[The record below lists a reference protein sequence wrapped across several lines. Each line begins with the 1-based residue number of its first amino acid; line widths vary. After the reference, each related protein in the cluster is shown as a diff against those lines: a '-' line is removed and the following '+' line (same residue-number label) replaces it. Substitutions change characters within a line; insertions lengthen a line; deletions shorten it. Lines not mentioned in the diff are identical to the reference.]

1 MMDSRSGRSFFFAF
15 SPARDSG
22 LGARNPANPYYSV
35 PFAPSFI
42 LFSPARGA
50 GLGARNP
57 ANPYYSVPF
66 APSFILFSPPRGS
79 GLGARSPANPYC
91 SVPFAPSFILFSP
104 PRGSG
109 LGARSPANPYYSVPF
124 APSPAHFSLLR
135 SAGGR
140 LPAARGVVYICIC
153 TQIICSILC
162 TWLIFYCI
170 PQILE
175 YNIVYQ
181 NNRTTR
187 RDRRSSEGCELL
199 RGFKKIY

>member
-1 MMDSRSGRSFFFAF
+1 MAAASGEKDGFPLGPQLFFAF
-15 SPARDSG
+15 SPARGSG
-22 LGARNPANPYYSV
+22 LGAKNPANPYYSV

-42 LFSPARGA
+42 LFSVARGSR
-50 GLGARNP
+50 LGARNP
-57 ANPYYSVPF
+57 ANPY
-66 APSFILFSPPRGS
+66 
-79 GLGARSPANPYC
+79 C
-91 SVPFAPSFILFSP
+91 
-104 PRGSG
+104 
-109 LGARSPANPYYSVPF
+109 SVPF

-140 LPAARGVVYICIC
+140 LPAARGGGAHICIC

-181 NNRTTR
+181 NNRTVR
-187 RDRRSSEGCELL
+187 RDCRSSEGRELL
-199 RGFKKIY
+199 REFKKIY

>member
-1 MMDSRSGRSFFFAF
+1 MAWRLHVVGLATSKENDANGCGFGRERWIPARAAAFFAF
-15 SPARDSG
+15 SPARGSG

-42 LFSPARGA
+42 LFSPARGS
-50 GLGARNP
+50 GLGAKNP

-66 APSFILFSPPRGS
+66 APSFILFSVARGS
-79 GLGARSPANPYC
+79 RLGARNPANPYC
-91 SVPFAPSFILFSP
+91 
-104 PRGSG
+104 
-109 LGARSPANPYYSVPF
+109 SVPF

-140 LPAARGVVYICIC
+140 LPAARGGAAHICIC

-170 PQILE
+170 P
-175 YNIVYQ
+175 
-181 NNRTTR
+181 
-187 RDRRSSEGCELL
+187 
-199 RGFKKIY
+199 

>member
-1 MMDSRSGRSFFFAF
+1 MDSRSGRSFFLPFRWRG
-15 SPARDSG
+15 SR
-22 LGARNPANPYYSV
+22 LGARSPANPYYSV

-42 LFSPARGA
+42 LFSPARGS

-57 ANPYYSVPF
+57 ANPYYSV
-66 APSFILFSPPRGS
+66 S
-79 GLGARSPANPYC
+79 
-91 SVPFAPSFILFSP
+91 FAPSFILFSP

-109 LGARSPANPYYSVPF
+109 LGARSPANPYYSVSF
-124 APSPAHFSLLR
+124 APSFILFCWRAAPDLVQGAPLTLIVPCPLHQVPPTFPHCGP
-135 SAGGR
+135 AGG
-140 LPAARGVVYICIC
+140 AAHICIY

>member
-1 MMDSRSGRSFFFAF
+1 MSSVWQLHVVGLATSKGNDANGCGFGRERRIPARAAAFFAV
-15 SPARDSG
+15 SS
-22 LGARNPANPYYSV
+22 
-35 PFAPSFI
+35 
-42 LFSPARGA
+42 ARGA
-50 GLGARNP
+50 ADLVQRTPLTLIIPFPLHQVSSSFRWCAALDLVQGAP
-57 ANPYYSVPF
+57 LTPIIPFPLHQVPPTF
-66 APSFILFSPPRGS
+66 
-79 GLGARSPANPYC
+79 PYC
-91 SVPFAPSFILFSP
+91 GP
-104 PRGSG
+104 P
-109 LGARSPANPYYSVPF
+109 
-124 APSPAHFSLLR
+124 
-135 SAGGR
+135 AGG
-140 LPAARGVVYICIC
+140 AAHICIC

>member
-1 MMDSRSGRSFFFAF
+1 MMQMAAALGEKDGFPLGPQLFFAF
-15 SPARDSG
+15 SPARGSG

-42 LFSPARGA
+42 LFSPARGS
-50 GLGARNP
+50 GLGAKNP

-66 APSFILFSPPRGS
+66 ASSFILFSVARGS
-79 GLGARSPANPYC
+79 RLGARNPANPYC
-91 SVPFAPSFILFSP
+91 
-104 PRGSG
+104 
-109 LGARSPANPYYSVPF
+109 SVPF

-140 LPAARGVVYICIC
+140 LPAARGGAAHICIC

-181 NNRTTR
+181 NNRTVR
-187 RDRRSSEGCELL
+187 RDCRSSEGRELL
-199 RGFKKIY
+199 REFKKIY

>member
-1 MMDSRSGRSFFFAF
+1 MAAALGEKDGFPLGPQLFFAF
-15 SPARDSG
+15 SPARGS
-22 LGARNPANPYYSV
+22 
-35 PFAPSFI
+35 
-42 LFSPARGA
+42 

-66 APSFILFSPPRGS
+66 APSFILFSPPRGA
-79 GLGARSPANPYC
+79 GLGARSPANPYY

-104 PRGSG
+104 ARDSR

-153 TQIICSILC
+153 TQRICSILC

-175 YNIVYQ
+175 YNIVYK
-181 NNRTTR
+181 NN
-187 RDRRSSEGCELL
+187 
-199 RGFKKIY
+199 